1 MYTHPEFALAQSKS
15 RQAEL
20 IAEADRHRLLR
31 LARERRHETRHAA
44 RVAATV
50 ATTAPVAAAPI
61 AALVGTLATC
71 GRDVAGS
78 AR

>member
-1 MYTHPEFALAQSKS
+1 MFTHPDFVLAQFKS
-15 RQAEL
+15 RQSDL

-31 LARERRHETRHAA
+31 KARERRHETRSAA
-44 RVAATV
+44 KTAATV
-50 ATTAPVAAAPI
+50 ATTAPVAAAPL